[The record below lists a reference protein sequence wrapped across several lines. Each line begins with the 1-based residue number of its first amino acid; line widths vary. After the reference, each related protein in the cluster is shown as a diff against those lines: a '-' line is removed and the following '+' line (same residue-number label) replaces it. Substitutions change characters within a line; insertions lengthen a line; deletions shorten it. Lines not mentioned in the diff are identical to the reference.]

1 MNEYEASNIFYI
13 SNFNVIGGTET
24 FIYELTRK
32 YKDLDIIVIYKT
44 GHYKQIERIAKNVRI
59 IQYREGMH
67 FKCKKAFF
75 NYETDLID
83 HIEAEE
89 YTQIIHAMFKTNR
102 ITPRINPKIQKYFAV
117 SEGAAKEW
125 EELTG
130 IIAKVVRNPLQVL
143 EEEKVPTLFLVSAT
157 RLTPEKGKD
166 RMEKLGKLLN
176 QYGANYLWLIFTNDK
191 AVIDNP
197 NIVYISPRLNVRQY
211 LATIKEKA
219 YGVQLSDCEGDCYF
233 TRECEALGIPLLVT
247 PIPSFKEQGLEDGKN
262 CYYLPFDMN
271 NIDIERIVNHKPKYE
286 GYMREDKWI
295 KELVNKKSNYKEEEM
310 KVKLKVVR
318 SYWDVLLSPELGK
331 NLELNYEFI
340 VDRKRADELLNN
352 PNGLVEFVEYIEEP
366 KPEKA
371 VKPVKK
377 VTKRKK

>member
-1 MNEYEASNIFYI
+1 MNEYEIEASNIFYI

-32 YKDLDIIVIYKT
+32 YKDLDILVIYKT

-130 IIAKVVRNPLQVL
+130 IRAKVVRNPLQVL
-143 EEEKVPTLFLVSAT
+143 KEEIVPTLFLVSAT

-166 RMEKLGKLLN
+166 RMEKLGELFN

-197 NIVYISPRLNVRQY
+197 NIIYISPRLNVRQY
-211 LATIKEKA
+211 LATIKENA

-247 PIPSFKEQGLEDGKN
+247 PVPSFREQGLIDGEN
-262 CYYLPFDMN
+262 CYYLPFDMKD
-271 NIDIERIVNHKPKYE
+271 IDIEKIVNHKPKYE
-286 GYMREDKWI
+286 AYIKEDQWG
-295 KELVNKKSNYKEEEM
+295 KELVNIKSTYKEEIM
-310 KVKLKVVR
+310 KTKLRCIRDYFDIKLQR
-318 SYWDVLLSPELGK
+318 QILKDEEL
-331 NLELNYEFI
+331 I
-340 VDRKRADELLNN
+340 VDRKRAEELLNN
-352 PNGLVEFVEYIEEP
+352 PYNIVEFVEYIEEP
-366 KPEKA
+366 KPKPEKA
-371 VKPVKK
+371 VKPKKK
-377 VTKRKK
+377 VTKR